1 MFIQSLISEQ
11 RYCFSRYPTGLSHWQ
26 KKLGRV
32 EECTQEDDVVLL
44 DDRMLQT
51 PGIALQST
59 VTEIVRMGN
68 IVAETLKESK
78 EVLFTKSEETIKS
91 IKEKESV
98 VDKLSAGITDYAI
111 KITALQVS
119 EKEHQDVAHLLQV
132 VSDMERS
139 VTTVRTF
146 SECAEAMR
154 ERKLE
159 FSRKLRQKRSNR

>member
-1 MFIQSLISEQ
+1 MNPALGENLITQTEISTVHTI
-11 RYCFSRYPTGLSHWQ
+11 FNIGTTVLLFPVSNWIITLA

-132 VSDMERS
+132 VSDLS
-139 VTTVRTF
+139 
-146 SECAEAMR
+146 
-154 ERKLE
+154 LIHI
-159 FSRKLRQKRSNR
+159 

>member
-1 MFIQSLISEQ
+1 MA
-11 RYCFSRYPTGLSHWQ
+11 

-98 VDKLSAGITDYAI
+98 VDKLSAGIMLLRSQRFRSVRRNI
-111 KITALQVS
+111 KMWHIYSKSYQIWNG
-119 EKEHQDVAHLLQV
+119 
-132 VSDMERS
+132 S

-146 SECAEAMR
+146 QSAQRRCAR
-154 ERKLE
+154 E
-159 FSRKLRQKRSNR
+159 S